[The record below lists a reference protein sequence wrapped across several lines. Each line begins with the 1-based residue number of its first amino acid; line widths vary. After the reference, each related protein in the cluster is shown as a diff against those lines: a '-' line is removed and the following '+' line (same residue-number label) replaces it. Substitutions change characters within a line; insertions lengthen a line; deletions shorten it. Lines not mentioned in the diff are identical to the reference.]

1 MNNPLPASCCL
12 VPARALPAASRTALA
27 GAASVLPER
36 FLFFPQTD
44 GGTWLGR
51 IGQQILYL
59 QFSSNASLQ
68 LQCLHQ
74 RDILCL
80 YCAKKLLIE
89 DCCVYYRSNS
99 TVQCLTLPLSQMRH
113 ELVTLLLLALLQPQ
127 GQPTTAVLPMPSAF
141 GELQELCSYAP
152 AAAVFGRQIGNWNWW
167 RIDENGFPF
176 RKKGHG
182 SAALYCEMEHGSIVV
197 ARRNTEVAT
206 WYLPSGRSCLLSCL
220 EHGTMTLCIRTGQQV
235 LGEIPHLKAES
246 MVSA

>member
-12 VPARALPAASRTALA
+12 VPARALPAACRTALA

-44 GGTWLGR
+44 GGAWLGR

-68 LQCLHQ
+68 FRCLHQ

-80 YCAKKLLIE
+80 CCAKKLLIE
-89 DCCVYYRSNS
+89 DCCIYYRSNS
-99 TVQCLTLPLSQMRH
+99 TVQCLTLPLSQMRR

-152 AAAVFGRQIGNWNWW
+152 AAAVFGRQIGSWNWW
-167 RIDENGFPF
+167 RIDEKGFPF

-182 SAALYCEMEHGSIVV
+182 SAALYWELEHGSVVV

-220 EHGTMTLCIRTGQQV
+220 EHGTMTLRIRTGQQV

>member
-12 VPARALPAASRTALA
+12 VPARALPAACRTALA

-80 YCAKKLLIE
+80 CCAKK
-89 DCCVYYRSNS
+89 
-99 TVQCLTLPLSQMRH
+99 
-113 ELVTLLLLALLQPQ
+113 LLALLQPQ

-152 AAAVFGRQIGNWNWW
+152 AAAVFGRQIGSWNWW

>member
-1 MNNPLPASCCL
+1 M
-12 VPARALPAASRTALA
+12 
-27 GAASVLPER
+27 LPER

-80 YCAKKLLIE
+80 CCAKKLLIE

-99 TVQCLTLPLSQMRH
+99 TVQCLTLPLSQMRR

-152 AAAVFGRQIGNWNWW
+152 AAAVFGRQIGSWNWW
-167 RIDENGFPF
+167 RIDEKGFPF
-176 RKKGHG
+176 RKKG
-182 SAALYCEMEHGSIVV
+182 
-197 ARRNTEVAT
+197 TEA
-206 WYLPSGRSCLLSCL
+206 P
-220 EHGTMTLCIRTGQQV
+220 LCIGSW
-235 LGEIPHLKAES
+235 S
-246 MVSA
+246 MVPLWLPGATPRLPPGICPVDAVVCFLAWSTAL

>member
-1 MNNPLPASCCL
+1 M
-12 VPARALPAASRTALA
+12 
-27 GAASVLPER
+27 
-36 FLFFPQTD
+36 FFPQPD
-44 GGTWLGR
+44 GGTCLGR

-59 QFSSNASLQ
+59 QFSNSALLQ

-74 RDILCL
+74 QDILCL
-80 YCAKKLLIE
+80 CCTKQLLVE
-89 DCCVYYRSNS
+89 DCCVYYRSS
-99 TVQCLTLPLSQMRH
+99 SAVQCLTFPLSQMRR
-113 ELVTLLLLALLQPQ
+113 ELVTILLLTLLQPQ
-127 GQPTTAVLPMPSAF
+127 GQLTTAIFPVPSAF

-152 AAAVFGRQIGNWNWW
+152 AATAFGRQSGNWNWW
-167 RIDENGFPF
+167 RMEEKGFPF

-182 SAALYCEMEHGSIVV
+182 SAALYCELEHGSIVV

-220 EHGTMTLCIRTGQQV
+220 EHGTLTLRIHTGQQI